1 MPSRESK
8 REWIGSPSKRE
19 WIGSPQEVNTPSA
32 KGFTCEVL

>member
-1 MPSRESK
+1 MPSRE
-8 REWIGSPSKRE
+8 SKRE